1 MLKLIPTILLSLMVT
16 AQAQASQ
23 CSGEPLAQNMLC
35 APDEGIVPDTG
46 TDLSAQIPALLEK
59 SSAEK
64 KGIFF
69 PAGEYLFSQ
78 DVVMTSRNTLQG
90 STQGT
95 VFRGI
100 SPTGSA
106 ILVGDETYTNTVTD
120 LTVSHI
126 IFDNARVGFYGRKNR
141 INLTYNAFVN
151 TRTAT
156 NAGQLTASTN
166 PYLIRGNIFMRGNG
180 YPGVGLNT
188 YGNAPGLIIE
198 HNFLGSPDK
207 MSKAAPWL
215 LDDTKALLKTMLT
228 LREQGK
234 LAFDDAQDKFVAG
247 WYSTS
252 NLRDGTFR
260 NNFFSGSTDSKLYN
274 PDTGAEDI
282 TRDHAVY
289 IKQYDKVAVTQNY
302 FGGWPEDASGQ
313 LKFRNANGL
322 VFAANYLDNISFN
335 ARPYD
340 NTDPAWWIM
349 TNTFIFNNYV
359 KNGIINYWQNFYDT
373 ADKFIT
379 VTDYLVFS
387 NVFDVENKNDCL
399 VSGQSMSLSEEFYE
413 SNNRF
418 SDGTDG
424 VVTCGVMNPL
434 SLDDITARLPDY
446 ASELLNLQPLKPGAD

>member
-1 MLKLIPTILLSLMVT
+1 MAKLIPTLLFSLAFT
-16 AQAQASQ
+16 AQAHASQ
-23 CSGEPLAQNMLC
+23 CNGENMPDNMLC
-35 APDEGIVPDTG
+35 ATEEGIAPDTQ
-46 TDLSAQIPALLEK
+46 TDLSALIPALLEK
-59 SSAEK
+59 STTEK
-64 KGIFF
+64 KGIYF
-69 PAGEYLFSQ
+69 PAGSYLFSQ
-78 DVVMTSRNTLQG
+78 DIVMTSWNTLQG
-90 STQGT
+90 SPQGT
-95 VFRGI
+95 VFKGI
-100 SPTGSA
+100 SPTDNA
-106 ILVGDETYTNTVTD
+106 IVVGDETYGNTVTD
-120 LTVSHI
+120 LTISHI

-141 INLTYNAFVN
+141 IDLTYNAFIN

-180 YPGVGLNT
+180 YPGVGINT
-188 YGNAPGLIIE
+188 YGNAPGLIVE

-207 MSKAAPWL
+207 IAKAAPWL
-215 LDDTKALLKTMLT
+215 LDDTRAMLNTLLS

-260 NNFFSGSTDSKLYN
+260 NNFFSGSTDSKLFN

-289 IKQYDKVAVTQNY
+289 IKQYDKVVVTQNY

-322 VFAANYLDNISFN
+322 VFAGNYLDNISFN

-373 ADKFIT
+373 EDKFIT

-387 NVFDVENKNDCL
+387 NIFEVENKSDCL
-399 VSGQSMSLSEEFYE
+399 VSGQSMSLSDEFYE
-413 SNNRF
+413 SDNRF

-434 SLDDITARLPDY
+434 SLDAITARLPDY
-446 ASELLNLQPLKPGAD
+446 AAALLTLQPLMPGTE